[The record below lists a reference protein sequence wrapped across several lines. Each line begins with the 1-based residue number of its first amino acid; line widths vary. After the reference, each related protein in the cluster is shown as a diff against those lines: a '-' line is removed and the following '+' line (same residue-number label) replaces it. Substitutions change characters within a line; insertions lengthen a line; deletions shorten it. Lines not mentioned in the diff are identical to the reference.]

1 MNEGL
6 VYEYEA
12 VGSVEEP
19 PYYWYVRSLKDENGA
34 FFTVMDYDYTFQPS
48 QLVTEEI
55 VNGGV
60 ILNSS
65 ILYSLDSLTNKQIS
79 KPVTIKSPNL
89 FPFKVDP
96 KLSETLVYEI
106 EWRQDSLTTYNLLR
120 NRQYLGDTS
129 VIINGTTHDAVQFY
143 LKESIENIQEGS
155 LTLEYDGLEI
165 YAKGIGLVFVQ
176 KNIQKG
182 YSRAFRLKDRFTM
195 QAFEERAKQSG
206 Y

>member
-1 MNEGL
+1 
-6 VYEYEA
+6 
-12 VGSVEEP
+12 
-19 PYYWYVRSLKDENGA
+19 
-34 FFTVMDYDYTFQPS
+34 
-48 QLVTEEI
+48 
-55 VNGGV
+55 
-60 ILNSS
+60 
-65 ILYSLDSLTNKQIS
+65 
-79 KPVTIKSPNL
+79 
-89 FPFKVDP
+89 
-96 KLSETLVYEI
+96 
-106 EWRQDSLTTYNLLR
+106 
-120 NRQYLGDTS
+120 
-129 VIINGTTHDAVQFY
+129 VQFY

>member
-1 MNEGL
+1 MKFNPFLLSLLIFVLFQSCTDEKNLRPYYFPYEKLMNEGL

-79 KPVTIKSPNL
+79 KPVTITRIR
-89 FPFKVDP
+89 D
-96 KLSETLVYEI
+96 
-106 EWRQDSLTTYNLLR
+106 
-120 NRQYLGDTS
+120 
-129 VIINGTTHDAVQFY
+129 
-143 LKESIENIQEGS
+143 
-155 LTLEYDGLEI
+155 
-165 YAKGIGLVFVQ
+165 
-176 KNIQKG
+176 
-182 YSRAFRLKDRFTM
+182 
-195 QAFEERAKQSG
+195 
-206 Y
+206 